1 MIKIYSDDDFNAI
14 CEQKKKILYVFF
26 AVTAVYLAICI
37 ACLVYHISLPYAD
50 PMLPLPEWITYIV
63 SVLYVVFAFPFMAIK
78 YQRARK
84 YYKMLYYVSEG
95 IKNDEQNYFVRFE
108 KCDLQKDN
116 VDVVSC
122 IFMIW
127 NKKKHE
133 WMKREAYIDAEKEL
147 PDFGRGDLVRYITQG
162 NFIIQY
168 EILERGVL
176 EIEEIETEP
185 DYEEYEEEEENSQEA
200 SSETENIESES
211 KVESESAEE

>member
-14 CEQKKKILYVFF
+14 CEQKKKILYVFLG
-26 AVTAVYLAICI
+26 VTAVYFAICI
-37 ACLVYHISLPYAD
+37 ACLAYHISLPYAD
-50 PMLPLPEWITYIV
+50 PMLPLPKWITYIV
-63 SVLYVVFAFPFMAIK
+63 SVLYVVFAFPFMSIK

-108 KCDLQKDN
+108 KCNLQKDN

-122 IFMIW
+122 IFMTW

-133 WMKREAYIDAEKEL
+133 WMKREAYIDEEKEL
-147 PDFGRGDLVRYITQG
+147 PNFESGDLVRYITQG

-168 EILERGVL
+168 EILQKKVL
-176 EIEEIETEP
+176 EIEEIGEYYE
-185 DYEEYEEEEENSQEA
+185 DYEYGDAAEIPKEGLDEIPSDEEIENEG
-200 SSETENIESES
+200 EIE
-211 KVESESAEE
+211 

>member
-1 MIKIYSDDDFNAI
+1 MIKVYSDEDFNAI
-14 CEQKKKILYVFF
+14 CEQKKRILSVFF
-26 AVTAVYLAICI
+26 GVTAVYLAVCI

-50 PMLPLPEWITYIV
+50 PMLALPKWITYIV

-78 YQRARK
+78 YQRVRK

-122 IFMIW
+122 IFMTW

-133 WMKREAYIDAEKEL
+133 WMKREAYIDAEKTL
-147 PDFGRGDLVRYITQG
+147 PAFESGDLVRYITQS

-168 EILERGVL
+168 EILQKKVL
-176 EIEEIETEP
+176 EIEEIDEYYE
-185 DYEEYEEEEENSQEA
+185 DYEYGEEAEIPA
-200 SSETENIESES
+200 
-211 KVESESAEE
+211 ESADEIPSDE

>member
-1 MIKIYSDDDFNAI
+1 MIKVYSDEDFNAI
-14 CEQKKKILYVFF
+14 CEQKKRILSVFF
-26 AVTAVYLAICI
+26 GVTAVYLAVCI
-37 ACLVYHISLPYAD
+37 VCLVYHISLPYAD
-50 PMLPLPEWITYIV
+50 PMLALPKWITYIV

-78 YQRARK
+78 YQRVRK

-122 IFMIW
+122 IFMTW

-133 WMKREAYIDAEKEL
+133 WMKREAYIDAEKTL
-147 PDFGRGDLVRYITQG
+147 PAFESGDLVRYITQS

-168 EILERGVL
+168 EILQKKVL
-176 EIEEIETEP
+176 
-185 DYEEYEEEEENSQEA
+185 
-200 SSETENIESES
+200 
-211 KVESESAEE
+211 